1 MWTEIIEYIKELF
14 SGLLRQNTEL
24 KDRISAILNLISTL
38 YLDLLE
44 KIEKDIYPYSLGS
57 LLIILNENLYNTL
70 KNHIPVKNQVYF
82 FKLIRNIKDPEKF
95 YYQRNEINVKELIT
109 DFSWEI
115 KNLSDYLKII

>member
-1 MWTEIIEYIKELF
+1 MWAEIIEYIKELF